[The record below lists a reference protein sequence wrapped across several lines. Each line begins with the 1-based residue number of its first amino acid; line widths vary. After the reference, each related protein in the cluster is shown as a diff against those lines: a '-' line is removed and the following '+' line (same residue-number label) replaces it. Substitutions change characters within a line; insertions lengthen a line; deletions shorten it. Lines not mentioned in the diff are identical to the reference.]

1 MPSPICAVL
10 RDVVNLLMSGKVP
23 VSVAKFMAGG
33 SLVALEK
40 NKPNCPPDV
49 RPIAVGESLR
59 RLGSKCICAIVKNKA
74 SEFFSPFQLG
84 VACPSGTEK
93 IIHGLRSCVDDNW
106 LNGDFAVMKIDLR
119 NAFNLVSRQAVLN
132 AVNLHFL
139 ELLSWSTWCYGQYP
153 ILWHTLGSITS
164 ESGVQQGDPLGPLLF
179 CLVLHPVVCAI
190 DTDSECA
197 SLLFHRWYIDD
208 GVVAGPISAVLRVL
222 SIITDLG
229 PPLGLHINL
238 SKCELFSVNDLSRF
252 QMK

>member
-1 MPSPICAVL
+1 
-10 RDVVNLLMSGKVP
+10 
-23 VSVAKFMAGG
+23 
-33 SLVALEK
+33 
-40 NKPNCPPDV
+40 
-49 RPIAVGESLR
+49 
-59 RLGSKCICAIVKNKA
+59 
-74 SEFFSPFQLG
+74 
-84 VACPSGTEK
+84 
-93 IIHGLRSCVDDNW
+93 
-106 LNGDFAVMKIDLR
+106 MKIDLR

-132 AVNLHFL
+132 AVNLHFP

-179 CLVLHPVVCAI
+179 CLVLHQVVCAI

-208 GVVAGPISAVLRVL
+208 GVVASPISAVLRVL

-238 SKCELFSVNDLSRF
+238 SKCELFSVNDRSRF
-252 QMK
+252 PNEMKKSNVPHFDILGAPIGDFLFCANILLKSVQMPPSCCSNWPR